1 MYKSISDD
9 VRIANLGDNNYE
21 VQEKVGNDFKKRF
34 GTNSMSNDM
43 ANTELSKYASDLARK
58 KNQPPARK
66 VSAEELAE
74 RSNTVRRAMD
84 QRMARNKVAP
94 RKYAKGGEISLE
106 QCSVSTHT
114 PSKKNVNF

>member
-1 MYKSISDD
+1 MYKSVSDD
-9 VRIANLGDNNYE
+9 VRIANLGNNEHE
-21 VQEKVGNDFKKRF
+21 VQEKVGNDWKKSF

-43 ANTELSKYASDLARK
+43 AHTELAKHASELARK

-66 VSAEELAE
+66 VSDEELAE
-74 RSNTVRRAMD
+74 RSKTVTRAMD

-106 QCSVSTHT
+106 QCAVSTHT
-114 PSKKNVNF
+114 PGKKKANW

>member
-9 VRIANLGDNNYE
+9 VRIANLGNNNYE

-43 ANTELSKYASDLARK
+43 AHTELDKYAKDLART
-58 KNQPPARK
+58 KNLPPARK
-66 VSAEELAE
+66 VSDEELAE

-84 QRMARNKVAP
+84 QRMARNKVVP

-106 QCSVSTHT
+106 HCSVSTHT
-114 PSKKNVNF
+114 PSKKKINF

>member
-1 MYKSISDD
+1 MYKSVSDD
-9 VRIANLGDNNYE
+9 VRIANLGNNEHE

-43 ANTELSKYASDLARK
+43 AHTELDKYAKDLARK
-58 KNQPPARK
+58 KNQPPART
-66 VSAEELAE
+66 VSDEELAE

-84 QRMARNKVAP
+84 QRMARNKVVP

-106 QCSVSTHT
+106 HCSVSTHT

>member
-1 MYKSISDD
+1 MYKSISDN
-9 VRIANLGDNNYE
+9 VRIANLGNNDYE
-21 VQEKVGNDFKKRF
+21 VQEKVGNNFKKSF

-43 ANTELSKYASDLARK
+43 ASTELAKRASDLARK
-58 KNQPPARK
+58 KNLPPAREF
-66 VSAEELAE
+66 SDEEIAR

-106 QCSVSTHT
+106 HCSVSTHS
-114 PSKKNVNF
+114 PSKKKVNF